1 MDDDVLVETRPTD
14 QVTEPMSPWVP
25 PAPPG
30 RPVGGRSFGG
40 WGWVV
45 PALIGALIG
54 GLLSGGL
61 VALIDRPT
69 RVEYRQSF
77 GANTSTLVKPKDIQ
91 GILAK
96 VEPAVVAV
104 RTRSFSQDSFFQVV
118 PEQGAGTGMIVSP
131 DGDVL
136 TNAHVVE
143 NATDIKVTVDRE
155 NRTHDAVLV
164 GSDPTA
170 DVALIHIQGV
180 SNLPTVKF
188 GRAANLRVGDAV
200 VAIGN
205 ALNLPGGPTV
215 TAGIVSALDRTLDAE
230 GERLEHMIQTD
241 AAVNPG
247 NSGGPLV
254 NSDGEVI
261 GMNTAIAAPST
272 ATNIGFAISMD
283 TARPIADGLKKA
295 GGKVQAT
302 TFLGVTSV
310 TLTDDVRQRFGIKTS
325 KGALV
330 YAVSPGTPAD
340 NGGLRPG
347 DVITSLGGDGVTSS
361 DDLGAA
367 VRKHKPGDKVDI
379 KFERNGNEQTASVTL
394 GARGAQTSG

>member
-1 MDDDVLVETRPTD
+1 
-14 QVTEPMSPWVP
+14 MSPWVP

-40 WGWVV
+40 WGGVL
-45 PALIGALIG
+45 PALIGGLIG

-61 VALIDRPT
+61 
-69 RVEYRQSF
+69 
-77 GANTSTLVKPKDIQ
+77 
-91 GILAK
+91 
-96 VEPAVVAV
+96 
-104 RTRSFSQDSFFQVV
+104 
-118 PEQGAGTGMIVSP
+118 
-131 DGDVL
+131 
-136 TNAHVVE
+136 
-143 NATDIKVTVDRE
+143 
-155 NRTHDAVLV
+155 
-164 GSDPTA
+164 
-170 DVALIHIQGV
+170 VALIHIQGV

-188 GRAANLRVGDAV
+188 GRSANLRVGDAV

-215 TAGIVSALDRTLDAE
+215 TSGIVSALDRTLDAQ

-254 NSDGEVI
+254 NADGEVI

-283 TARPIADGLKKA
+283 TARPIADSLRKG

-310 TLTDDVRQRFGIKTS
+310 TLTDDVRQR
-325 KGALV
+325 
-330 YAVSPGTPAD
+330 
-340 NGGLRPG
+340 
-347 DVITSLGGDGVTSS
+347 
-361 DDLGAA
+361 
-367 VRKHKPGDKVDI
+367 
-379 KFERNGNEQTASVTL
+379 
-394 GARGAQTSG
+394 